1 MIGMKGRIHPI
12 IREYKNL
19 DKLRL
24 QHLMQLN
31 VPQYFHRSEI
41 DDFMHYLE
49 EERESYWVVEVD
61 GQVVACGGINFPD
74 VKTGRLSWDL
84 VHPDFQ
90 GKGIG
95 RLLLNFRLKFLK
107 ESACDKVEVRTSQ
120 FTEGFYQKNGFHT
133 VFTKQNYWSEG
144 YDLYHMERELNEIDF

>member
-1 MIGMKGRIHPI
+1 MI
-12 IREYKNL
+12 
-19 DKLRL
+19 
-24 QHLMQLN
+24 
-31 VPQYFHRSEI
+31 
-41 DDFMHYLE
+41 
-49 EERESYWVVEVD
+49 
-61 GQVVACGGINFPD
+61 
-74 VKTGRLSWDL
+74 
-84 VHPDFQ
+84 HPDFQ

>member
-1 MIGMKGRIHPI
+1 MKGRMHPL
-12 IREYKNL
+12 IREYQNQ
-19 DKLRL
+19 DKSRL
-24 QHLMQLN
+24 EHLMLLN
-31 VPQYFHRSEI
+31 VPQYFDRSEV
-41 DDFMHYLE
+41 DDFMRYLE

-61 GQVVACGGINFPD
+61 SQVVACGGVNFPD
-74 VKTGRLSWDL
+74 LKTGRISWDL

-107 ESACDKVEVRTSQ
+107 ESACDRVEVRTSQ

-133 VFTKQNYWSEG
+133 VFTKPNYWSEG
-144 YDLYHMERELNEIDF
+144 YDLYHMERELHEIDF